1 MDHGIRSSQ
10 RIGGDQWSSCVMKKR
25 RRPPQSES
33 NSQRLIAA
41 LEQNLKHTRDP
52 QLRLRLQ
59 AAIATFKRKAA
70 A

>member
-1 MDHGIRSSQ
+1 
-10 RIGGDQWSSCVMKKR
+10 MKKR
-25 RRPPQSES
+25 RRPPQPES
-33 NSQRLIAA
+33 NAKRLIAA

-59 AAIATFKRKAA
+59 AAIDTFKRRAA